1 MSEAAKKGSQKW
13 IQKLVNEKP
22 ELLNLQIRRNLKFSE
37 DENIQW
43 LSPLKSD
50 RYAEYRDQA
59 FINLLDVELKQ
70 TPLAQFWP
78 KGGPQW
84 DALGK
89 SSSKKLFLVEAK
101 SHISELISTLKARNP
116 NSERRITESLKETR
130 DHLGSETDFDWSR
143 GFYQYANRLAYLY
156 LLRKNQLPAYLVF
169 VYFVN
174 DLEMRGPTTI
184 HEWKGAIELLHSYL
198 GIRKHQLQKFITEI
212 FIDVNDLNNV
222 DA

>member
-198 GIRKHQLQKFITEI
+198 GVRKHQLQKFITEI

>member
-1 MSEAAKKGSQKW
+1 MLEVAKKGSQKW

-22 ELLNLQIRRNLKFSE
+22 ELLNLQIRRNLELSE

-43 LSPLKSD
+43 LSPLRSD

-59 FINLLDVELKQ
+59 FLKLLDLELKQ
-70 TPLAQFWP
+70 TSLAQFWP
-78 KGGPQW
+78 RGGPRW

-89 SSSKKLFLVEAK
+89 SSSKLFLVEAK
-101 SHISELISTLKARNP
+101 SHISELISTLKAKNP
-116 NSERRITESLKETR
+116 NSERRITESLKETM

-198 GIRKHQLQKFITEI
+198 GIRKHQLQKFITKI

>member
-130 DHLGSETDFDWSR
+130 DHLGSDTDFDWSR

-198 GIRKHQLQKFITEI
+198 GVRKHQLQKFITEI